1 MTFEEWYDEQRN
13 DCAFLKGHNGT
24 ISRKEIARM
33 VQDHQQEIIDE
44 LRREIDRLREVEY
57 MYNDLCD

>member
-33 VQDHQQEIIDE
+33 V
-44 LRREIDRLREVEY
+44 
-57 MYNDLCD
+57 